1 MKFLHLSD
9 LHIGKMLNAVSMI
22 NEQINFFAQV
32 IDYIRSEKPY
42 AVVIAGDI
50 YDRSVPSTEAVLA
63 FDDFLTA
70 LVESGAVIIII
81 SGNHDS
87 PARLNFA
94 SRLLSHRQLFL
105 YGAFNGSLQK
115 LTFNDE
121 TGAVNFW
128 LLPFINPASVRSF
141 HQGANIQDYN
151 AALDFVLKNA
161 DIDYSMRNIFVSHQY
176 YTKAGLSLER
186 SESELKPIGGLDAI
200 DISLI
205 KNFDYA
211 ALGHLHGR
219 QKAGEEHICYAGS
232 PLKYSFSEAHHK
244 KSVNLVEIREK
255 GNLTVT
261 ALPIKPIH
269 NMQIIKGK
277 LSTLLD
283 KPEPCEDYIYA
294 ILTDEEEII
303 DPMEKLRN
311 IYPNIM
317 KLDFDNS
324 RTALDLTEAYQG
336 GEAESLSAYDLFSEF
351 FLLNQGSVM
360 SDEQIGIVQALLG
373 GGNE

>member
-1 MKFLHLSD
+1 
-9 LHIGKMLNAVSMI
+9 
-22 NEQINFFAQV
+22 
-32 IDYIRSEKPY
+32 
-42 AVVIAGDI
+42 
-50 YDRSVPSTEAVLA
+50 
-63 FDDFLTA
+63 
-70 LVESGAVIIII
+70 
-81 SGNHDS
+81 
-87 PARLNFA
+87 
-94 SRLLSHRQLFL
+94 L

-115 LTFNDE
+115 LTFNDK

-128 LLPFINPASVRSF
+128 LLPFINPASVRRF
-141 HQGANIQDYN
+141 HQEANIRDYN

-186 SESELKPIGGLDAI
+186 SESELNPIGGLDAI

-360 SDEQIGIVQALLG
+360 SNEQIGIVQTLFG
-373 GGNE
+373 GANE